1 VFASKNET
9 DPVFGKALREAA
21 AEGVEVYA
29 HSSEFIGNRITLR
42 GKLKVELAPML
53 RGNQQI
59 VEHVDLLLV
68 LPLLFEKF
76 YCFPTEF
83 GQVSGTKVAPAF
95 FRSVA
100 TDFQHVA
107 FLPRNTSASISI

>member
-83 GQVSGTKVAPAF
+83 GQVSGKT
-95 FRSVA
+95 RSHYVSVYN
-100 TDFQHVA
+100 DRRIHKGC
-107 FLPRNTSASISI
+107 ASIL